1 MAVEKRG
8 QAIPTLQILSI
19 FLSFDFDIQPGQI
32 LEMTDGTNTKT
43 RTVRNLEIT
52 VDLEANIV
60 SGKAESG
67 IFVFVN
73 VCVYQRLHAHHYRGL
88 ACIEKDIP
96 VSASGLWSFNYAEII
111 LNARQRPDLLLYQV
125 VIMDDEGN
133 STVVEWWHE
142 FYYQNLPLILR

>member
-1 MAVEKRG
+1 MFGRIGKF
-8 QAIPTLQILSI
+8 I
-19 FLSFDFDIQPGQI
+19 FHVSPINIQPCQVV
-32 LEMTDGTNTKT
+32 EVTDGTNTKT

-73 VCVYQRLHAHHYRGL
+73 VCVYQKLHAHHYMTL

-96 VSASGLWSFNYAEII
+96 VSASGLWSFDYAEII
-111 LNARQRPDLLLYQV
+111 LNARRRPDSLHL
-125 VIMDDEGN
+125 
-133 STVVEWWHE
+133 
-142 FYYQNLPLILR
+142 